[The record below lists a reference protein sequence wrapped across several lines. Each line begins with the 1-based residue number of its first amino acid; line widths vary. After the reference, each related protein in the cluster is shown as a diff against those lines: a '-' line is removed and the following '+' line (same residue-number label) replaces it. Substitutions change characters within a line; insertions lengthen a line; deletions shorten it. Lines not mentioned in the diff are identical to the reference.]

1 MKILRERFSSKGYR
15 VFCVPEAATL
25 TVHGG
30 GNVVLNGLEL
40 GVKLESER
48 MLMKIQLSLEQ
59 YFLKLASMSDMPSL
73 ILYDRGLVDGCAYIT
88 AEERDAIYDQ

>member
-48 MLMKIQLSLEQ
+48 LLMKIQLSLE
-59 YFLKLASMSDMPSL
+59 
-73 ILYDRGLVDGCAYIT
+73 
-88 AEERDAIYDQ
+88 